1 MYHFMLDL
9 ARKVVPLHPQNGQV
23 SYGQLPMNPPGWEH
37 SKGNRL

>member
-9 ARKVVPLHPQNGQV
+9 ARKVVPLYPLNGQV
-23 SYGQLPMNPPGWEH
+23 SYGQLPVNPPGWEH